1 MDELVKVS
9 KYAGMRE
16 DLVQAGGGN
25 SSLKL
30 DDKCMAIKASG
41 IQLADLTEE
50 NGYSIVDYP
59 IVVQYMKD
67 LVAGTATES
76 DKQIL
81 ERALLGG
88 KRSSIETF
96 LHAITGRVTL
106 HTHSMAVNVLT
117 ARKNSKSVLKKLF
130 PEALIVGYETPGLKL
145 AELYY
150 RTFLELS
157 KGSDR
162 YFPIAFLKNH
172 GVIVSGDTAEDVI
185 NIMEDVCYKIERE
198 VGMNNYA
205 YRQAYDLYEVF
216 QSWEPQGNKIVVKAE
231 NAVVLQVYKQYGY
244 KIWDFQVC
252 PDCIVFC
259 GKSAFIYDKDCDKD
273 RYENFLSK
281 YGSPIL
287 VCYGQELFIRAESVK
302 KAREIESVLA
312 FSAQI
317 VRFNQGQEIDL
328 LSDNEQNFLLN
339 WDAEKYRQKMGER

>member
-1 MDELVKVS
+1 MDELIKVS

-30 DDKCMAIKASG
+30 DDKRMAIKASG

-59 IVVQYMKD
+59 MVAQYMKD
-67 LVAGTATES
+67 LVAGATTES
-76 DKQIL
+76 EKQVL
-81 ERALLGG
+81 ERALLEG

-106 HTHSMAVNVLT
+106 HTHSIAVNVLT
-117 ARKNSKSVLKKLF
+117 ARTDSQEILKKLF
-130 PEALIVGYETPGLKL
+130 PEALIVGYETPGAKL

-150 RTFLELS
+150 RTFLEKS

-162 YFPIAFLKNH
+162 HFPIIFLKNH

-185 NIMEDVCYKIERE
+185 NIMEDVCYKIEQE

-205 YRQAYDLYEVF
+205 YRQAYDLYKVF
-216 QSWEPQGNKIVVKAE
+216 QRWEPEENKIVVKTE
-231 NAVVLQVYKQYGY
+231 NAVVLQVYKKYGY
-244 KIWDFQVC
+244 KMWDFQVC

-259 GKSAFIYDKDCDKD
+259 GKSAFVYDNDCDKE
-273 RYENFLSK
+273 RYENYISQF
-281 YGSPIL
+281 GSPVL

-312 FSAQI
+312 FSAQ
-317 VRFNQGQEIDL
+317 VARFNHGQKIDL

-339 WDAEKYRQKMGER
+339 WDAEKYRQKMGE